1 MVQIYNIIIN
11 NEFYQRERDK
21 VHVGQ
26 LQVHDTK
33 KFDRLSLKY
42 NNDADCVY
50 IFNNLPQDLQKMVDD
65 LAGEVVKAN
74 NDKLK
79 ELDVMIEF
87 VTQYNKQLDDDIYRL
102 QHQLDNTRELN
113 RQLGIF

>member
-1 MVQIYNIIIN
+1 MNFIREKETKYMLDNYKSMTPQNLLDY
-11 NEFYQRERDK
+11 FMQR
-21 VHVGQ
+21 
-26 LQVHDTK
+26 
-33 KFDRLSLKY
+33 
-42 NNDADCVY
+42 NNDSDCIY
-50 IFNNLPQDLQKMVDD
+50 IFNRLPRDLQKTVDD
-65 LAGEVVKAN
+65 LAGEVVKANNDKLKAN

-102 QHQLDNTRELN
+102 QHKLENTRELN